1 MLFNSCWWTAIK
13 NKTQGHFSHW
23 VKFSEIS
30 LVLAMT
36 SLTLLP
42 GTVRDSACLLPG
54 WDLWVLT
61 SALGML
67 HTSLPALLEWVRE
80 KNSPLGEKSNSDR
93 TSELQMGTGSRGLP
107 LPMVCLSRH
116 ILTNTDGLRFFPLS
130 HSTHKVCWL
139 LGLIKILVSHN
150 CNDLCTHL
158 CPPRTSELLEVGKD
172 CVLVLLRNQPKT
184 HCIARRNHSE

>member
-1 MLFNSCWWTAIK
+1 MPFNSCWWIAIK
-13 NKTQGHFSHW
+13 NKIQGNFSHW

-54 WDLWVLT
+54 WDLWALT
-61 SALGML
+61 SALGIL

-93 TSELQMGTGSRGLP
+93 TSEQQMGTGSRGLP

-116 ILTNTDGLRFFPLS
+116 ILANTDSLRFSPLS

-139 LGLIKILVSHN
+139 LGLIKILVSQN

-158 CPPRTSELLEVGKD
+158 CPPRTSELLEEEKD
-172 CVLVLLRNQPKT
+172 CVLVLLWSQPKT
-184 HCIARRNHSE
+184 HCIAHRKHSE